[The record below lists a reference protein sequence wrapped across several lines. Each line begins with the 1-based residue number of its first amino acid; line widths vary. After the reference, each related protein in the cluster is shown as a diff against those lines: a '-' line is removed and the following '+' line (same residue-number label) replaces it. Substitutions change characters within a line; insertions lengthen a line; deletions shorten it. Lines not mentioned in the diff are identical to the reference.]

1 MATTYNDMVRK
12 IINWSNRD
20 PEVFGASIS
29 GDNVEPGEIRSFMQY
44 AADKAYRG
52 LRVPPLEIS
61 RRFIIEDGDI
71 ASDNQETDGLPV
83 VNMPVPDDLIEVL
96 HIRNVSKGY
105 VFNQKVDLRTFFD
118 KYADKKDSCYW
129 TRIGNVFKLTGF
141 ISVGEELEI
150 HYYHRLPALD
160 AKYLVLAA
168 TYNIDPNVFI
178 PVGTTYPGAAPL
190 YFDENGVAYD
200 SQSSEEHLTVSYFVG
215 TEADH
220 WLRDENEKIVLFGA
234 LAEAFSFLAEDD
246 QSQKY
251 REMYLTEIKELN
263 HEEVMR
269 AAAGGNIRVNYNGFG
284 QI

>member
-29 GDNVEPGEIRSFMQY
+29 GDNVQPGEIRSFMQY

-61 RRFIIEDGDI
+61 RRFIIEDEDL
-71 ASDNQETDGLPV
+71 ASDTRETNGLPV
-83 VNMPVPDDLIEVL
+83 INMPVPDDLIEVI

-105 VFNQKVDLRTFFD
+105 VFNEKVDLRTFYD
-118 KYADKKDSCYW
+118 KYADKKDANYW

-141 ISVGEELEI
+141 VCAGEELEI

-168 TYNIDPNVFI
+168 TYNLDPNVFI
-178 PVGTTYPGAAPL
+178 SVSGVAEGAAPL
-190 YFDENGVAYD
+190 YFDSDGVAYD
-200 SQSSEEHLTVSYFVG
+200 NPDIDNTRTIAYFVG

-251 REMYLTEIKELN
+251 KDMYLTEIKELN

-269 AAAGGNIRVNYNGFG
+269 RASGGNIRVNYNGLG